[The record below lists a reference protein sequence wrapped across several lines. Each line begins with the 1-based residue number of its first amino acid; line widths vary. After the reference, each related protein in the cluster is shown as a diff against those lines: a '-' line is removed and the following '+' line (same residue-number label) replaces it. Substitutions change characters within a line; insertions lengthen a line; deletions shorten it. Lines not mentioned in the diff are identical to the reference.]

1 MLVIE
6 NIDHQFAHAF
16 GLHQQHQLPQAALA
30 YEEVLKSSPQHD
42 KSLYMLG
49 YIAGQQGNFSK
60 ALTYFEKAISINS
73 HSSVYFL
80 NRGNA
85 HRKLYQLEAAV
96 RDYDK
101 SIELNPDVSEAYLA
115 RATAKHER
123 KDLIQA
129 VADYSLAISM
139 NPECAEAFFNMG
151 QALQQLKQAD
161 SASISFF
168 KALEIKP
175 DFDFLLGTC
184 LHSKMKLCDWENL
197 GEGLNILEAEV
208 SSLKKV
214 TTPFAALSLI
224 DNPKLHFQAAQTYG
238 NSKFPSNHLLG
249 PIPKRNPKDR
259 IRVGYFSAD
268 FHNHATSYLMA
279 ELFEAHDRF
288 KFEIYGFSFGSNTQ
302 DEMRN
307 RLSKGFDK
315 FLDVSKLPDSEIAQ
329 LSRDFE
335 IDIAID
341 LKGYTEDS
349 RTEVFAYRCAPIQVN
364 YLGYPGTMGVDYMD
378 YVIADPIVIS
388 ESNVDSFTEKIA
400 YLPNC
405 YQVNDSKRKISD
417 KQFTRSNCGLPGKG
431 FVFCCFNNGYKIQPQ
446 TFQIWMRILQSV
458 EGSVLWLYEDNSTA
472 SVNLRQEAERL
483 GVDSN
488 RLIFAPRL
496 AMDEHLARHCM
507 ADLFLDTLPYN
518 AHTTASDAL
527 WAGVPVL
534 TCMGKSFA
542 GKVAASLLNT
552 IDLPELITYNEQK
565 YEEKAVQ
572 IANDP
577 QFLNSLKTRL
587 SINKTT
593 SPLFN
598 IGQFTSHFEA
608 TLTKMYAVYQ
618 SGDEVGHIVIKDI
631 GVNPKVFCGQN

>member
-6 NIDHQFAHAF
+6 NIDHQFANAF
-16 GLHQQHQLPQAALA
+16 GLHQQQQLPQAALA
-30 YEEVLKSSPQHD
+30 YEEVLKTSPLHD

-60 ALTYFEKAISINS
+60 AVTYFDKAISINS
-73 HSSVYFL
+73 HSLEYFL

-85 HRKLYQLEAAV
+85 HRNLFQLEAAI

-115 RATAKHER
+115 RATARHKR

-129 VADYSLAISM
+129 VVDYGMAISI
-139 NPECAEAFFNMG
+139 NPECAESFFNMG
-151 QALQQLKQAD
+151 QALLQLKQAD

-175 DFDFLLGTC
+175 VFDFLLGTC
-184 LHSKMKLCDWENL
+184 LHSKMKLCDWGNL
-197 GEGLNILEAEV
+197 SEGLNILEAEV
-208 SSLKKV
+208 RSLKKV

-224 DNPKLHFQAAQTYG
+224 DNPKLHLQAAKTYG

-249 PIPKRNPKDR
+249 PIPKRAPKDR

-279 ELFEAHDRF
+279 ELFEAHDRL
-288 KFEIYGFSFGSNTQ
+288 KFEIYGFSFGPNTQ

-329 LSRDFE
+329 LSRDLE

-349 RTEVFAYRCAPIQVN
+349 RTEIFAYRCAPIQVN
-364 YLGYPGTMGVDYMD
+364 YLGYPGTMGVNYMD
-378 YVIADPIVIS
+378 YVIADPIVVS
-388 ESNVDSFTEKIA
+388 ESNVESFAEKIV

-405 YQVNDSKRKISD
+405 YQVNDSKRKISE
-417 KQFTRSNCGLPGKG
+417 KQFIRSDCGLPEEG

-458 EGSVLWLYEDNSTA
+458 EGSVLWLYEDNATA
-472 SVNLRQEAERL
+472 SANLREEAEQL
-483 GVDSN
+483 GVHSN

-496 AMDEHLARHCM
+496 SMEEHLARHCM

-527 WAGVPVL
+527 WAGIPVL

-542 GKVAASLLNT
+542 GKVAASLLNA
-552 IDLPELITYNEQK
+552 IDLPELITYNEQE
-565 YEEKAVQ
+565 YEAKAVQ
-572 IANDP
+572 LATDP
-577 QFLNSLKTRL
+577 QVLNSLKTRL
-587 SINKTT
+587 SLNKTT
-593 SPLFN
+593 SSLFD
-598 IGQFTSHFEA
+598 IAQFTGHFEA
-608 TLTKMYAVYQ
+608 ALSNMYAVYQ
-618 SGDEVGHIVIKDI
+618 SGEAIDHIVIQDI
-631 GVNPKVFCGQN
+631 

>member
-1 MLVIE
+1 ML
-6 NIDHQFAHAF
+6 
-16 GLHQQHQLPQAALA
+16 
-30 YEEVLKSSPQHD
+30 
-42 KSLYMLG
+42 
-49 YIAGQQGNFSK
+49 
-60 ALTYFEKAISINS
+60 
-73 HSSVYFL
+73 
-80 NRGNA
+80 
-85 HRKLYQLEAAV
+85 
-96 RDYDK
+96 
-101 SIELNPDVSEAYLA
+101 
-115 RATAKHER
+115 
-123 KDLIQA
+123 
-129 VADYSLAISM
+129 
-139 NPECAEAFFNMG
+139 
-151 QALQQLKQAD
+151 QLKQAD
-161 SASISFF
+161 SASMSFF

-224 DNPKLHFQAAQTYG
+224 DKPDLHLQAAQTYG

-249 PIPKRNPKDR
+249 PIPKRIAKDR
-259 IRVGYFSAD
+259 IRIGYFSAD

-279 ELFEAHDRF
+279 ELFEAHDRL
-288 KFEIYGFSFGSNTQ
+288 KFEIYGFSFGPNTQ

-329 LSRDFE
+329 LSRDLE

-349 RTEVFAYRCAPIQVN
+349 RTAIFAYRCAPIQVN
-364 YLGYPGTMGVDYMD
+364 YLGYPGTMGVNYMD

-388 ESNVDSFTEKIA
+388 ESNVDSFAEKIV

-405 YQVNDSKRKISD
+405 YQVNDSKRKISE
-417 KQFTRSNCGLPGKG
+417 KQFTRSDCGLPEKG

-458 EGSVLWLYEDNSTA
+458 EGSVLWLYEDNATA
-472 SVNLRQEAERL
+472 SANLREEAEQL

-496 AMDEHLARHCM
+496 SMEEHLARHCM

-542 GKVAASLLNT
+542 GKVAASLLNA
-552 IDLPELITYNEQK
+552 IDLPELITYNAQE
-565 YEEKAVQ
+565 YEEKATQ
-572 IANDP
+572 LAADP
-577 QFLNSLKTRL
+577 QVLNCLKNQL
-587 SINKTT
+587 SVNKTT
-593 SPLFN
+593 SSLFN
-598 IGQFTSHFEA
+598 IGQFKGHFEA
-608 TLTKMYAVYQ
+608 ALSKMYAVYQ
-618 SGDEVGHIVIKDI
+618 SGEEIDHIVIQDI
-631 GVNPKVFCGQN
+631 CANPRGF